1 MIFPFI
7 REIFIMCVNQGNEHI
22 ISMIQ
27 VSGIL
32 CRFNHHLKTIY
43 MKQLLPL
50 LFIILLLT
58 NCEEKKELHMK
69 GAYQLVSQTLNDGTK
84 DSVIQRKQLK
94 IYTDDHVMYA
104 AMRLPDS
111 LASYGIGTYE
121 IQEDGNVIEH
131 FFHTSANG
139 ARKDTFLLK
148 IEKTDKGY
156 KQIIENLPSQGR
168 TLRLTEV
175 YEAVGKNDSSALD
188 GAWKQVRNIYISPK
202 GDSSV
207 IPDITQFKVYQS
219 GNFIWAA
226 SYPDS
231 ARRVRTFFG
240 YGNFEM
246 AGNNASKEVNHLS
259 TYPPII
265 DSTFNIQIEIIGSES
280 YQQIIQQRDSSKAE
294 EVYLR
299 LKK

>member
-1 MIFPFI
+1 
-7 REIFIMCVNQGNEHI
+7 
-22 ISMIQ
+22 
-27 VSGIL
+27 
-32 CRFNHHLKTIY
+32 

-50 LFIILLLT
+50 LFIILLT

-69 GAYQLVSQTLNDGTK
+69 GAYRMVSQTLNDGTK
-84 DSVIQRKQLK
+84 DSVIERKQVK

-121 IQEDGNVIEH
+121 IQDGNVVEH
-131 FFHTSANG
+131 FFYTSGNG

-148 IEKTDKGY
+148 IEKTGKGY
-156 KQIIENLPSQGR
+156 KQIIENLPSQGK
-168 TLRLTEV
+168 TYKLTEE
-175 YEAVGKNDSSALD
+175 YESIGKDDSSALD

-207 IPDITQFKVYQS
+207 IPGITQFKVYQS

-231 ARRVRTFFG
+231 ASRIRTFFG
-240 YGNFEM
+240 YGDFDM
-246 AGNNASKEVNHLS
+246 AGDNASKEVNRLS

-265 DSTFNIQIEIIGSES
+265 DSTFNIQVEIIGSDS